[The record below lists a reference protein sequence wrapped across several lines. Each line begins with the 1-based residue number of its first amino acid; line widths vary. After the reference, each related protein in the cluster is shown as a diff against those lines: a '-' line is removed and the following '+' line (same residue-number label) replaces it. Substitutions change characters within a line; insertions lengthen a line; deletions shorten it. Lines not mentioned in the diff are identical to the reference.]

1 MEARAVA
8 KNIRISPQKA
18 RLVADLVRGKPV
30 DEALNTLSFMPKKAA
45 RIIKKVLESALA
57 NADQNMNL
65 DVDSLYIKKICVDKG
80 PMFKRW
86 RPRAMGRAYGIKHR
100 LSHITIILD
109 EA

>member
-57 NADQNMNL
+57 NADQNMIL

>member
-1 MEARAVA
+1 METRAVA
-8 KNIRISPQKA
+8 RNIRISPQKA
-18 RLVADLVRGKPV
+18 GLVADLVRGKPV

-80 PMFKRW
+80 PMLRRW

-100 LSHITIILD
+100 LSHITIVLD

>member
-8 KNIRISPQKA
+8 RNIRISPQKA
-18 RLVADLVRGKPV
+18 RLVADLVRGKTV

-80 PMFKRW
+80 PMLKRW

-100 LSHITIILD
+100 LSHITIVLD